1 MVKKIILI
9 AIGRIILLASL
20 FFAIS
25 AYFNYSEHYEKVCVA
40 SHQLYQ
46 RNRIT
51 EEDLKMIEVPKE
63 YLGSDVYYRKEDVL
77 GKYIRLSYSLA
88 KGSLFYKGA
97 LEEDI
102 KDLANTLLRKGE
114 VNYDLYASEVKI
126 NSGGLS
132 VDMYVDLYL
141 TINNNNDKPLSDL
154 LIKDCRITGLYDSQ
168 GKRIMNYDNETKAYI
183 VTLAIQEEQV
193 NILNKALMVGNIS
206 AIVNSETYDT
216 DRYSVLNAQAEII
229 EYVQ

>member
-9 AIGRIILLASL
+9 VVAALALAASL

-25 AYFNYSEHYEKVCVA
+25 AYFNYSEHYEKACVA

-46 RNRIT
+46 RTKIS

-63 YLGSDVYYRKEDVL
+63 YLGSDVYYRKQDVL
-77 GKYIRLSYSLA
+77 GKYVKMSYSLA

-102 KDLANTLLRKGE
+102 KDLANSYLNKGE
-114 VNYDLYASEVKI
+114 VNFDLYANEVKI

-141 TINNNNDKPLSDL
+141 SINTNDKPLSDL
-154 LIKDCRITGLYDSQ
+154 LIRDCRITGLYDSQ
-168 GKRIMNYDNETKAYI
+168 GKRIMNYDYDTKAYI
-183 VTLAIQEEQV
+183 VSLAIEEDQV
-193 NILNKALMVGNIS
+193 NFLNKALMVGNIS
-206 AIVNSETYDT
+206 AIVSSDTYEVGKRSMLNSE
-216 DRYSVLNAQAEII
+216 SEII
-229 EYVQ
+229 EYVK

>member
-9 AIGRIILLASL
+9 AIGGIILLASL

-40 SHQLYQ
+40 SHRLYQ

-88 KGSLFYKGA
+88 K
-97 LEEDI
+97 
-102 KDLANTLLRKGE
+102 
-114 VNYDLYASEVKI
+114 
-126 NSGGLS
+126 
-132 VDMYVDLYL
+132 
-141 TINNNNDKPLSDL
+141 
-154 LIKDCRITGLYDSQ
+154 
-168 GKRIMNYDNETKAYI
+168 
-183 VTLAIQEEQV
+183 
-193 NILNKALMVGNIS
+193 
-206 AIVNSETYDT
+206 
-216 DRYSVLNAQAEII
+216 
-229 EYVQ
+229 